1 VSDILNAAARVPQ
14 DFLQQGLAFGE
25 WAFS

>member
-14 DFLQQGLAFGE
+14 DFLQQRLAFGE